1 MNVNCYSLLFYCLEK
16 GDFYF
21 NISAEC
27 SSGTRRERADVTV
40 NVVNGGTCE
49 LQNLSSANNSKLR
62 SITKDLCFQKQIFNL
77 SIEERKRNGVVG
89 HLSKC
94 AQNISGNGV
103 QRIYAIGRWM
113 LQYKACYIWGGGHF
127 IKWLISLYFYLAL
140 WRYWFFNVIN
150 ILQSVAISVPSANE
164 REWKPKWALT
174 ALDIVF
180 SYLMNS
186 MFLN

>member
-1 MNVNCYSLLFYCLEK
+1 MNINCYSLLFYLYLEK

-21 NISAEC
+21 NVIAEC

-49 LQNLSSANNSKLR
+49 LQNLSFANNSKLL

-103 QRIYAIGRWM
+103 QRIYAIGRLM
-113 LQYKACYIWGGGHF
+113 LQYKACYILGGGG
-127 IKWLISLYFYLAL
+127 IILLSGWLVYIFT
-140 WRYWFFNVIN
+140 WRF
-150 ILQSVAISVPSANE
+150 E
-164 REWKPKWALT
+164 
-174 ALDIVF
+174 DID
-180 SYLMNS
+180 LS
-186 MFLN
+186 M

>member
-1 MNVNCYSLLFYCLEK
+1 MNVNCYSLLFYYIEK

-21 NISAEC
+21 NVSAEC
-27 SSGTRRERADVTV
+27 VSGTRRERADVTV

-77 SIEERKRNGVVG
+77 YIEERKRNEVVG

-94 AQNISGNGV
+94 VQNISGNGV
-103 QRIYAIGRWM
+103 QRIYAIGRLT
-113 LQYKACYIWGGGHF
+113 LQYKASYIWGALF
-127 IKWLISLYFYLAL
+127 KWLISLYFYLAL
-140 WRYWFFNVIN
+140 WRYWFVNVIN

-164 REWKPKWALT
+164 REKNW
-174 ALDIVF
+174 
-180 SYLMNS
+180 NEH
-186 MFLN
+186 

>member
-1 MNVNCYSLLFYCLEK
+1 MNINCYSLLFYLYLEK

-21 NISAEC
+21 NVIAEC

-49 LQNLSSANNSKLR
+49 LQNLSFANNSKLL

-103 QRIYAIGRWM
+103 QRIYAIGRLM
-113 LQYKACYIWGGGHF
+113 LQYKACYILGGG
-127 IKWLISLYFYLAL
+127 IILLSVWLVYIFT
-140 WRYWFFNVIN
+140 WRF
-150 ILQSVAISVPSANE
+150 E
-164 REWKPKWALT
+164 
-174 ALDIVF
+174 DID
-180 SYLMNS
+180 LS
-186 MFLN
+186 M

>member
-1 MNVNCYSLLFYCLEK
+1 MNINCYSLLFYLYLEK

-21 NISAEC
+21 NVIAEC

-103 QRIYAIGRWM
+103 QRIYAIGRLM
-113 LQYKACYIWGGGHF
+113 LQYKACYILGGG
-127 IKWLISLYFYLAL
+127 IILLSGWLVYIFT
-140 WRYWFFNVIN
+140 WRF
-150 ILQSVAISVPSANE
+150 E
-164 REWKPKWALT
+164 
-174 ALDIVF
+174 DID
-180 SYLMNS
+180 LS
-186 MFLN
+186 M